1 MELIEAIKARHSV
14 RQYIHKPLSE
24 QAIST
29 LQNEITECN
38 KQGNLHIQLVINEA
52 KAFKGFASYGK
63 FTGVENYLIMA
74 GRKAPDLDERI
85 GYYGERIVLIAQSIG
100 LNTCWV
106 GMTYKKI
113 STAFSLNDKEKV
125 VCAIAIGYG
134 KTQGI
139 KRRTKSISE
148 ISNATQNSPK
158 WFKQG
163 IEAVLQA
170 PTAVNQQK
178 FYFTLTDKSPDM
190 NKPIIIAKKQFSLIG
205 YTKIDLG
212 IAKQHFEIAAGK
224 GNFTWGDI

>member
-1 MELIEAIKARHSV
+1 MKLIEAIKARHSV

-125 VCAIAIGYG
+125 VCTIAIGYG

-139 KRRTKSISE
+139 KRRRTRT
-148 ISNATQNSPK
+148 N
-158 WFKQG
+158 
-163 IEAVLQA
+163 
-170 PTAVNQQK
+170 
-178 FYFTLTDKSPDM
+178 
-190 NKPIIIAKKQFSLIG
+190 
-205 YTKIDLG
+205 
-212 IAKQHFEIAAGK
+212 
-224 GNFTWGDI
+224 